1 MVLKDWNMKKAVLL
15 FVFALGSIL
24 VSFAQRNAKPVI
36 SSHNFEGSA
45 DLWESIGKG
54 IFNYQADVMYIYGKI
69 FVTPL
74 MPDSPEHHLPT
85 LTDAYLYPLYNQ
97 FKKNNGEIIPGY
109 QSDIYL
115 VLNLTAQPVQV
126 YKQLAIE
133 MRPFMDM
140 LTYKNADSEHQGKLR
155 ILIKDKAQ
163 LQTINNIKPSF
174 LGLVGNSGDV
184 DKNSDPNQMPLI
196 EIDFN
201 ELTNW
206 KGTGN
211 IPFEDFV
218 KIKDLV
224 AKVHAQGKKISL
236 INCPSYQQVADLIKT
251 AKVDFL
257 STPEAIK
264 MAGFFDTDK

>member
-1 MVLKDWNMKKAVLL
+1 MKKAVLL
-15 FVFALGSIL
+15 LVFALGLFLLSN
-24 VSFAQRNAKPVI
+24 AQKNAKPVI

-74 MPDSPEHHLPT
+74 MPDSAGHQLPT

-109 QSDIYL
+109 SGDIFL
-115 VLNLTAQPVQV
+115 ILNLTSQPVQV
-126 YKQLAIE
+126 FKQLANE

-140 LTYKNADSEHQGKLR
+140 LTYKNADSEHRGKLR
-155 ILIKDKAQ
+155 ILIKDKEQ
-163 LQTINNIKPSF
+163 LQTINNIKPGF
-174 LGLVGNSGDV
+174 LGIVGNLSDV
-184 DKNSDPNQMPLI
+184 DKNADSVQMPLI

-201 ELTNW
+201 EITNW

-211 IPFEDFV
+211 IPFEDYV
-218 KIKDLV
+218 KIKDMV
-224 AKVHAQGKKISL
+224 AKIHAQNKKISL

-257 STPEAIK
+257 STPDAIK
-264 MAGFFDTDK
+264 MAGFFDTNK

>member
-1 MVLKDWNMKKAVLL
+1 MKKAVLL
-15 FVFALGSIL
+15 LVFALGL
-24 VSFAQRNAKPVI
+24 FLLSFAQKNAKPVI
-36 SSHNFEGSA
+36 TSQNFEGSS

-69 FVTPL
+69 FVTSQ
-74 MPDSPEHHLPT
+74 MPDSAGHGLPT

-109 QSDIYL
+109 SGDIFL
-115 VLNLTAQPVQV
+115 ILNLIAQPVQV
-126 YKQLAIE
+126 YKQLAAE

-140 LTYKNADSEHQGKLR
+140 LTYKNADSEHRGKLR
-155 ILIKDKAQ
+155 ILIKDKSQ

-174 LGLVGNSGDV
+174 LGLVGDVGDV
-184 DKNSDPNQMPLI
+184 DKSIDPNQMPLI
-196 EIDFN
+196 EIDFS
-201 ELTNW
+201 ETTNW

-224 AKVHAQGKKISL
+224 AKIHGQNKKISF
-236 INCPSYQQVADLIKT
+236 INCPPYKQVADLIKT
-251 AKVDFL
+251 VKVDFL
-257 STPEAIK
+257 STPDALK
-264 MAGFFDTDK
+264 MAGFFEAEK